1 MTEKK
6 DLVLGQDNFWKNIP
20 DLQYRI
26 KKQPDLYVKEVIK
39 CIEMFKEQFAKVIES
54 PAQKNELFI
63 ELSLLLA
70 NVIIDIFLSY

>member
-6 DLVLGQDNFWKNIP
+6 DLALGMDNFMKDIP

-26 KKQPDLYVKEVIK
+26 RKQPELYVKEVIK
-39 CIEMFKEQFAKVIES
+39 CIELFKEQYAKVIES
-54 PAQKNELFI
+54 PAQKNTNFV

-70 NVIIDIFLSY
+70 HV

>member
-6 DLVLGQDNFWKNIP
+6 DLVLGKDDFLKNIP

-26 KKQPDLYVKEVIK
+26 KKQPELYVKEVIK
-39 CIEMFKEQFAKVIES
+39 CIELFKEQFAKVIES
-54 PAQKNELFI
+54 PPQKNELFV

-70 NVIIDIFLSY
+70 HVINNY